1 MINLINLINSL
12 MIIVSIVLIVSSCGT
27 VMIDNK
33 VNSILI
39 NPIVDSGGK
48 LHDYKKS
55 VKFELYKDYG
65 LFCIVHYNWERIGV
79 RYAKKDS
86 TGQLNRTEYIVR
98 VIK

>member
-1 MINLINLINSL
+1 MSIKILSL
-12 MIIVSIVLIVSSCGT
+12 AIYLFLNQSCGT
-27 VMIDNK
+27 VTINDQSDKMIY
-33 VNSILI
+33 

-55 VKFELYKDYG
+55 VKFELYNDYG
-65 LFCIVHYNWERIGV
+65 LFCIVHYKWETISV